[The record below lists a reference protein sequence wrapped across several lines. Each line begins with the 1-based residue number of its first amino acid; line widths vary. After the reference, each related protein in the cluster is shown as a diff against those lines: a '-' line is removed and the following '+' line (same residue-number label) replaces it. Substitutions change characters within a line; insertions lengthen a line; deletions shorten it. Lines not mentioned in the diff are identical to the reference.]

1 MTANGRERWTTAQ
14 RNAVLASFLG
24 WTLDA
29 FDFFLMVFM
38 FSAIAKEFHTNV
50 TAVAIASTLTLAARP
65 FGALVFGLFADRY
78 GRRPVLMIDILLYS
92 VLELASAFAPS
103 LTVLL
108 ILRTA
113 FGFAMGGEWGI
124 GASLTMESIPPKA
137 RGFVSGLLQEG
148 YAAGY
153 LLASV
158 VFFLLFDRI
167 GWRGMFMVGLVP
179 ALLVVL
185 LRLGVKES
193 PVFEASRHAAA
204 RRHPAMLILVGLAAL
219 VVAMGPALAGA
230 MDKSAMLKWVYFVDA
245 PIALCGLWWF
255 RRHWKMALYV
265 VVLMTAFNLFSHGTQ
280 DLYPT
285 FLQRQHHLDTH
296 TVGLLS
302 VVMNIGAII
311 GGLAFGAWS
320 ERIGRRWAIVIAS
333 LLSLAV
339 LPLWAFSH
347 TAGMLAAGAFLMQLF
362 VQGAWGIIP
371 AHLNELSPQDARGTF
386 PGFAYQLG
394 NLLASG
400 NAVWQTQIAE
410 TRGDDYSLALAA
422 AAGVVAIV
430 IALATV
436 FGPERRGAAFVAN
449 SEASGAREAQAS

>member
-1 MTANGRERWTTAQ
+1 MTADGRERWTKAQ

-50 TAVAIASTLTLAARP
+50 AAVAIASTLTLAARP

-78 GRRPVLMIDILLYS
+78 GRRPVLMVDILLYS
-92 VLELASAFAPS
+92 VLEFASAFAPS

-167 GWRGMFMVGLVP
+167 GWRGMFMIGLIP

-193 PVFEASRHAAA
+193 PVFEASRHSGA
-204 RRHPAMLILVGLAAL
+204 RRHPAVLVLVGLVAL
-219 VVAMGPALAGA
+219 AVAMAPALAGA

-255 RRHWKMALYV
+255 RKHWKLALYV

-285 FLQRQHHLDTH
+285 FLQRQHHLDTK
-296 TVGLLS
+296 TVGILS
-302 VVMNIGAII
+302 AVMNIGAIA

-347 TAGMLAAGAFLMQLF
+347 TAAMLAAGAFLMQLM
-362 VQGAWGIIP
+362 VQGAWGIVP
-371 AHLNELSPQDARGTF
+371 AHLNELSPQDARGAF

-400 NAVWQTQIAE
+400 NAVWQAQIAE
-410 TRGDDYSLALAA
+410 SRGDNYSLALA
-422 AAGVVAIV
+422 VVAGAVAVV
-430 IALATV
+430 IALVTIL
-436 FGPERRGAAFVAN
+436 GPERRGAAFVA
-449 SEASGAREAQAS
+449 EDQAAVRRAGTSP